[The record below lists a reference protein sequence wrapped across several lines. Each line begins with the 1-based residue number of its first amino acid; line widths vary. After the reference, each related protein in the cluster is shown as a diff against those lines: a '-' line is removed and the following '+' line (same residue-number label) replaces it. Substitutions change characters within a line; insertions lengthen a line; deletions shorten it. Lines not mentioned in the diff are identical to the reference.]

1 MREKFGKPVEQDQFA
16 DPSATLPIIVKAA
29 YNPVL
34 NGFEIPAA
42 TLQAPMFEA
51 DMDAPWRQRRRRPRP
66 RIAGR

>member
-42 TLQAPMFEA
+42 ILQAPMFEA
-51 DMDAPWRQRRRRPRP
+51 DMDAPWRRRRPRP